1 MTPHP
6 GRPSAPPG
14 QQRWL
19 IWVLAALFFCS
30 GASALI
36 YQVIWL
42 RKLGLVFGV
51 TVFAASTVWASFMSG
66 LAIGSL
72 LAGRVADRVKR
83 PLLWFAG
90 AEAFIGVTALLTP
103 VGLDVFQQ
111 WYVSIYPN
119 IPQNAFA
126 LTSLRVIATL
136 AVLFVP
142 TVLMGATLPLVI
154 KSSLM
159 RSTRL
164 GPRVGTLYATNTA
177 GAIIGTL
184 SAGLVLI
191 PRVGMSD
198 ALIVAAALNLGVAV
212 CAGLVAFAQRAAES
226 PTADERMLSAED
238 IQRVTPADE
247 LPRNARLTVLLVF
260 ALSGFTSLAIEVIWF
275 RVIVLLI
282 RPTVYGFAMMLAM
295 LLLGIALGSYL
306 AAPLLRRPRRWMLP
320 LAAIELAM
328 AGVALI
334 SVQMLTF
341 HPGLVAWATPWLGTV
356 MAPYHVVALTA
367 SLLTIFPTALLMGIA
382 FPIGLRLWTGEHD
395 GSARVGQRIG
405 IFYSLNVAGSIFG
418 SLVAGFALLPL
429 LGSGNSLTLVAALI
443 LCSGLALVIQS
454 DLAPRRQLTAIAI
467 SIIAFGGVAT
477 LIDDPFDLFLRLRYP
492 NQQVVW
498 REEGI
503 QGTVSVHRSGGN
515 LLLHLEG
522 NHQASDTGGPRGG
535 IHRTLGHLPMAL
547 HPEAREA
554 LVIGLGG
561 GATAGA
567 VSTHEGVHVDVVEL
581 SPGVVRA
588 ARYFEHINEGVLKR
602 PNVRIMV
609 DDGRNY
615 LLTTRKRY
623 DVITADLILPIFS
636 GAGNLYS
643 VEYFRLVHQAL
654 KDDGIAVQW
663 VWGTD
668 AEYKSIMRSFL
679 TAFPDA
685 TLWAGGQLMI
695 GTKRPLRLRRAD
707 FDWKLTMPGRAAA
720 LRELNFDSFE
730 KLAASFFAGPVQ
742 MRAFT
747 RRAPLLTDDR
757 PLTEYFLSLPRDREI
772 DLAPLRAQPT
782 APTIDN

>member
-1 MTPHP
+1 
-6 GRPSAPPG
+6 
-14 QQRWL
+14 
-19 IWVLAALFFCS
+19 VALFFCS

-72 LAGRVADRVKR
+72 LAGAVADRVRR

-90 AEAFIGVTALLTP
+90 AEALIGVSALLTP
-103 VGLDVFQQ
+103 FGLDLFQS
-111 WYVSIYPN
+111 WYASIHPS
-119 IPQNAFA
+119 IPHNAFA
-126 LTSLRVIATL
+126 LTTLRVMATL

-154 KSSLM
+154 KSSLI
-159 RSTRL
+159 RSARL

-184 SAGLVLI
+184 GAGLFLI
-191 PRVGMSD
+191 PRFGMGD
-198 ALIVAAALNLGVAV
+198 ALLYAAVLNLSVAACAV
-212 CAGLVAFAQRAAES
+212 LVALAQG
-226 PTADERMLSAED
+226 RMNAG
-238 IQRVTPADE
+238 VTPAEEAAGDTA
-247 LPRNARLTVLLVF
+247 LTDDLARPARLTVLAVF
-260 ALSGFTSLAIEVIWF
+260 AVSGFTSLAIEVIWF

-282 RPTVYGFAMMLAM
+282 RPTVYGFAMMLAI
-295 LLLGIALGSYL
+295 LLFGIAAGSYL

-320 LAAIELAM
+320 LAIIELAM
-328 AGVALI
+328 AVVAVF
-334 SVQMLTF
+334 SVQLLTF
-341 HPGLVAWATPWLGTV
+341 HPALVAWAVPRFGTII
-356 MAPYHVVALTA
+356 PSYHVVALLA

-395 GSARVGQRIG
+395 DPAHVGRRIG
-405 IFYSLNVAGSIFG
+405 IFYSLNVTGSIFG
-418 SLVAGFALLPL
+418 SLAAGFVLLPL
-429 LGSGNSLTLVAALI
+429 LGSGQSLVLVAALI
-443 LCSGLALVIQS
+443 FCSGLALLLHAG
-454 DLAPRRQLTAIAI
+454 LAGRQRFAAVAVAVAAFAGTAA
-467 SIIAFGGVAT
+467 AVE
-477 LIDDPFDLFLRLRYP
+477 DPFDLFLRLRYP
-492 NQQVVW
+492 NQEVVW

-503 QGTVSVHRSGGN
+503 QGTVSVHRDGEH

-522 NHQASDTGGPRGG
+522 NHQASDIGGARGG
-535 IHRTLGHLPMAL
+535 IHRTIGHLPMAL
-547 HPEAREA
+547 HPEPREA

-567 VSTHEGVHVDVVEL
+567 VSTHEGVQVDVVEL

-588 ARYFEHINEGVLKR
+588 AEFFAHINEDVLNR
-602 PNVRIMV
+602 PNVRVLV

-615 LLTTRKRY
+615 LLTTPKKY

-643 VEYFRLVHQAL
+643 VEYFRLVRDGL
-654 KDDGIAVQW
+654 KNDGMAVQW
-663 VWGTD
+663 VWGTE

-679 TAFPDA
+679 AAFPNA

-695 GTKRPLRLRRAD
+695 GTKEPLRLRRSD
-707 FDWKLTMPGRAAA
+707 FEWKLTMPGRAAA
-720 LRELNFDSFE
+720 LRELGFDSFD
-730 KLAASFFAGPVQ
+730 KLTDSFFAGPAA

-757 PLTEYFLSLPRDREI
+757 PLTEYFLSLPRDRDI
-772 DLAPLRAQPT
+772 DVTPLRLNTTP
-782 APTIDN
+782 PIIEN